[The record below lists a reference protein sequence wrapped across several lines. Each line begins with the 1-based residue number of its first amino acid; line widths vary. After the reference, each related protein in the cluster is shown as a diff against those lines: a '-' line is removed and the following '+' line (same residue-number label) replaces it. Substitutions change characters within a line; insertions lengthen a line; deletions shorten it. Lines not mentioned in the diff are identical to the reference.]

1 MFRFRFKED
10 PFKGEIFRQKENSV
24 DVECDVLP
32 TFKPVPLEA
41 VEDSLR
47 ALKESDSLSILE
59 EERIRNTFFADK
71 QEGLKGIV
79 DLIDNSKLSFFRKYD
94 LKSSI
99 VKEAD
104 FKVSM
109 QSPKSISDTA
119 TPILEEI
126 DSDLEYG
133 EIPTNIVQEH
143 PNVIHRRL
151 TEALRGGYRKPSDLS
166 VPLPSAGSAKDSD
179 VSIND
184 GGDSSAVSLLTE
196 IIAVLAAS
204 SIVSRP
210 SRKVREAKR
219 KDRDKALLIKSR
231 LASVRNILDSAVDFL
246 SPVRVYRT
254 LPLANINPILL
265 LVLNGTLYFSF
276 IAIIIAICI
285 LVCIAVSWACITIS
299 QSLLPGLNF
308 GVVQGFYRELFV
320 RIIGT
325 TITLSLIPNIPPV
338 LRSFTQLITG
348 WASYL
353 LPQQFRG
360 DLVTSQQQPEEGLQ
374 LDDPISENGDAEKEV
389 TILTYVDRSFEQD
402 LTFIDGLVKTRS
414 RSFLS
419 DPSQLEF
426 EKVLSKYMIILWS
439 LEAYPD
445 LITGIKPEDRS
456 QIQEFV
462 EKKLLD
468 FAKGEDSHFSPNI
481 FMKALRKTSEAGM
494 SELDFAQRDHIIEP
508 FKVKVVKDQE
518 VISRRKRIIN
528 GLISEITLQIP
539 TKL

>member
-1 MFRFRFKED
+1 M
-10 PFKGEIFRQKENSV
+10 
-24 DVECDVLP
+24 
-32 TFKPVPLEA
+32 
-41 VEDSLR
+41 LR
-47 ALKESDSLSILE
+47 KIWVGTVATAAILTK
-59 EERIRNTFFADK
+59 N
-71 QEGLKGIV
+71 
-79 DLIDNSKLSFFRKYD
+79 
-94 LKSSI
+94 
-99 VKEAD
+99 
-104 FKVSM
+104 
-109 QSPKSISDTA
+109 
-119 TPILEEI
+119 
-126 DSDLEYG
+126 
-133 EIPTNIVQEH
+133 PTNAIQTK
-143 PNVIHRRL
+143 IQ
-151 TEALRGGYRKPSDLS
+151 
-166 VPLPSAGSAKDSD
+166 
-179 VSIND
+179 
-184 GGDSSAVSLLTE
+184 
-196 IIAVLAAS
+196 
-204 SIVSRP
+204 
-210 SRKVREAKR
+210 
-219 KDRDKALLIKSR
+219 
-231 LASVRNILDSAVDFL
+231 
-246 SPVRVYRT
+246 
-254 LPLANINPILL
+254 
-265 LVLNGTLYFSF
+265 

-285 LVCIAVSWACITIS
+285 LVCIAVSWVCITIS

-308 GVVQGFYRELFV
+308 GVVQRFSRELFI
-320 RIIGT
+320 RIIGA
-325 TITLSLIPNIPPV
+325 TITLSLVPNIPPV

-360 DLVTSQQQPEEGLQ
+360 DLVTSQQEPEEGLQ

-389 TILTYVDRSFEQD
+389 TILTYVDHSFEQD

-468 FAKGEDSHFSPNI
+468 FAKGEDLCFSPNI
-481 FMKALRKTSEAGM
+481 FMNALRKTSEAGM

-508 FKVKVVKDQE
+508 FKVKIVKDQE

-528 GLISEITLQIP
+528 GLISEIALEIP

>member
-1 MFRFRFKED
+1 MFNFRFKED

-24 DVECDVLP
+24 ECDVLP
-32 TFKPVPLEA
+32 NFKPVPLEA

-47 ALKESDSLSILE
+47 ALKESKSLSIIE

-99 VKEAD
+99 AKEAG

-109 QSPKSISDTA
+109 
-119 TPILEEI
+119 
-126 DSDLEYG
+126 
-133 EIPTNIVQEH
+133 
-143 PNVIHRRL
+143 
-151 TEALRGGYRKPSDLS
+151 
-166 VPLPSAGSAKDSD
+166 
-179 VSIND
+179 
-184 GGDSSAVSLLTE
+184 
-196 IIAVLAAS
+196 
-204 SIVSRP
+204 
-210 SRKVREAKR
+210 
-219 KDRDKALLIKSR
+219 
-231 LASVRNILDSAVDFL
+231 
-246 SPVRVYRT
+246 
-254 LPLANINPILL
+254 
-265 LVLNGTLYFSF
+265 
-276 IAIIIAICI
+276 
-285 LVCIAVSWACITIS
+285 
-299 QSLLPGLNF
+299 
-308 GVVQGFYRELFV
+308 
-320 RIIGT
+320 
-325 TITLSLIPNIPPV
+325 
-338 LRSFTQLITG
+338 
-348 WASYL
+348 
-353 LPQQFRG
+353 
-360 DLVTSQQQPEEGLQ
+360 QPEEGLQ
-374 LDDPISENGDAEKEV
+374 LEDPISENGDAEKEV

-445 LITGIKPEDRS
+445 LITGIEPEDRS

-468 FAKGEDSHFSPNI
+468 FAKGEDLCFSPNI

-494 SELDFAQRDHIIEP
+494 SELDFTQRDHIIEP
-508 FKVKVVKDQE
+508 FKVKIVKDQE

-528 GLISEITLQIP
+528 GLISEITLKIP
-539 TKL
+539 TKI